1 MSKLMDKFK
10 GLLSKKKE
18 ATAHVGSLCSDSLSA
33 YYQVDYETPAIVVDF
48 LKNEKK
54 FVEEKIK
61 NMSPDVFNDSFLDTY
76 VDNLIELAKDDLN
89 LQRTSHERAILDI
102 KMGQITKV
110 QLYKNELEK
119 INEEIE
125 ELKMEMVKV

>member
-10 GLLSKKKE
+10 GLLSKKKDT
-18 ATAHVGSLCSDSLSA
+18 TAHVGSLCSDSLSA

-48 LKNEKK
+48 LKNGKK
-54 FVEEKIK
+54 FVEEKIR

-76 VDNLIELAKDDLN
+76 VDNMIELAKDDLN
-89 LQRTSHERAILDI
+89 LQRTAHERAIVDI

-125 ELKMEMVKV
+125 YLRMEM